1 MEIRIVIALFAVFVV
16 LVLLHS
22 RYPDAKVFKSLSW
35 AAGIIAALAGILVF
49 LSPNGLPGTALVA
62 DPTPTTA
69 ITTPVTVEVP
79 GTTTPPPTETL
90 SPGPIEVTD
99 TPAPPPTETLSPV
112 PVEVTD
118 TAAPPPTEPISPAPV
133 EVANTA
139 AAPAA
144 PTDAPPSLVGPP
156 HDTYRNPITFRWSGS
171 PRLSYEVTLRNVDRG
186 FEHRSGRVT
195 GDTWAFDIPAE
206 EFGNWEWWVTD
217 SSGRASPKGSFV
229 FDPHAS
235 PGVACRRADLNSDGK
250 VDDGDLEILRANF
263 NPGVYSPGNPA
274 DITGDDGKPDGY
286 VDLDDFGY
294 LQSQNGCTYS
304 LQ

>member
-90 SPGPIEVTD
+90 SP
-99 TPAPPPTETLSPV
+99 V

-186 FEHRSGRVT
+186 FEHRSGSMT
-195 GDTWAFDIPAE
+195 GDTWTFDIPAE
-206 EFGNWEWWVTD
+206 EFGNWEWWVTN

-235 PGVACRRADLNSDGK
+235 PGVACRRADINGDGK
-250 VDDGDLEILRANF
+250 VDDADYQIMLANF
-263 NPGVYSPGNPA
+263 GADQTGNPA
-274 DITGDDGKPDGY
+274 DITGEDGKPDGRVNMADY
-286 VDLDDFGY
+286 SYLLDRY
-294 LQSQNGCTYS
+294 GCTYP

>member
-49 LSPNGLPGTALVA
+49 LSPNGWPGTALVA

-99 TPAPPPTETLSPV
+99 TPAPPPTEILSPI
-112 PVEVTD
+112 PVEATD
-118 TAAPPPTEPISPAPV
+118 TPAAPPTVPISPAPV

-144 PTDAPPSLVGPP
+144 PTDAPPALIGPP

-217 SSGRASPKGSFV
+217 SSGRVSPKGSFV
-229 FDPHAS
+229 FDPHPSSGIAVGTAT
-235 PGVACRRADLNSDGK
+235 PEA
-250 VDDGDLEILRANF
+250 
-263 NPGVYSPGNPA
+263 
-274 DITGDDGKPDGY
+274 
-286 VDLDDFGY
+286 
-294 LQSQNGCTYS
+294 
-304 LQ
+304 

>member
-1 MEIRIVIALFAVFVV
+1 MEIRIVIALFAIFVV

-49 LSPNGLPGTALVA
+49 LSPNGLPGRALVA

-79 GTTTPPPTETL
+79 GTTPPPTETL

-99 TPAPPPTETLSPV
+99 TPAAPPTV
-112 PVEVTD
+112 
-118 TAAPPPTEPISPAPV
+118 PISPAPV

-156 HDTYRNPITFRWSGS
+156 HDTYRNPITFKWSGS
-171 PRLSYEVTLRNVDRG
+171 PGLSYEVTLRNVDRG

-217 SSGRASPKGSFV
+217 SSGRASPKGTFV

-235 PGVACRRADLNSDGK
+235 PGVACRRADLNGDGK
-250 VDDGDLEILRANF
+250 VDDADFEILRANYNAF
-263 NPGVYSPGNPA
+263 DYSPGNPA
-274 DITGDDGKPDGY
+274 DIWGDDGKPDGY
-286 VDLDDFGY
+286 VNLDDFGY
-294 LQSQNGCTYS
+294 LQSQYGCTYS